1 MRSNQTHTL
10 PLKGALRGFLAALVV
25 VKTRWRWATCGAER
39 AGAMP
44 EMACL
49 LVRLTACMICMQTSA
64 PGVIRPAS
72 ELMQVA
78 LASCQRRIYEAA
90 IESAASSA
98 KQAGL
103 TAEMQVYMHDG
114 KAEATCCQQ
123 A

>member
-10 PLKGALRGFLAALVV
+10 PLNGALRGFLAALVV

-44 EMACL
+44 EMAGL
-49 LVRLTACMICMQTSA
+49 LVKFWTACMVCMQTSA

-78 LASCQRRIYEAA
+78 LASCQ
-90 IESAASSA
+90 
-98 KQAGL
+98 
-103 TAEMQVYMHDG
+103 QVIS
-114 KAEATCCQQ
+114 
-123 A
+123 